1 MRWISALI
9 ALGAVAAMPALAG
22 APQAVV
28 LDVKNMTCGLCP
40 ITVEASLKRVRG
52 VAEAKANLDTKT
64 ATVIFDPDRTTPAAL
79 TKATTDAGYPSM
91 VHK

>member
-9 ALGAVAAMPALAG
+9 ALAALAAMPALAG
-22 APQAVV
+22 APQTVV

-40 ITVEASLKRVRG
+40 ITVEKSLEKVRG
-52 VAEAKANLDTKT
+52 VAAARANLETKT
-64 ATVIFDPDRTTPAAL
+64 ATVTFDPDRTTPAAL
-79 TKATTDAGYPSM
+79 TKATTDAGYPST

>member
-1 MRWISALI
+1 MQWISALI
-9 ALGAVAAMPALAG
+9 ALGALAAIPALAG

-40 ITVEASLKRVRG
+40 ITVEKSLQKVRG
-52 VAEAKANLDTKT
+52 VAEARANFETKT
-64 ATVIFDPDRTTPAAL
+64 VTVTFDPDRTTPAAL

>member
-9 ALGAVAAMPALAG
+9 ALAALAAMPALAG
-22 APQAVV
+22 APQTVV
-28 LDVKNMTCGLCP
+28 LDLKNMTCGLCP
-40 ITVEASLKRVRG
+40 ITVEKSLQKVRG

-64 ATVIFDPDRTTPAAL
+64 ATVTFDPDRTTPAAL
-79 TKATTDAGYPSM
+79 IRATTDAGYPST